1 MTAPPDI
8 REVDGLHVLQEWEG
22 YVVSIEDDACVAR
35 LVDVTAGKTY
45 ADEEAIIPLDQ
56 VSEHD
61 AANMEIGSIF
71 RWVIGYEFS
80 PGQTRKSVSRIVFR
94 DLPKMTEDDLRA
106 SREWAHKI
114 ARGLNP

>member
-1 MTAPPDI
+1 M
-8 REVDGLHVLQEWEG
+8 HVLQEWEG
-22 YVVSIEDDACVAR
+22 YVVSIEDDAFVAQ

-61 AANMEIGSIF
+61 AANMEIGGIF
-71 RWVIGYEFS
+71 RWVIGYEGS
-80 PGQTRKSVSRIVFR
+80 LGQTRKSVSQIVFR
-94 DLPKMTEDDLRA
+94 DLPMTEDDLRA
-106 SREWAHKI
+106 GREWAHSI